1 LSVLDEATPVGQ
13 ISQSES
19 SDARQVLW
27 RRSTHPTKERKLP
40 ADAIVQPPLS
50 FVRGVVLFGIGGF
63 AVLAVVI
70 ASSHADVVHARAGFV
85 DTGTA
90 VRTELGGIVPTVEIP
105 VASAGTRGVLSSAL
119 AVIDELE
126 ARHLRCPSAG
136 VPDLTEGHERFG
148 NPRASVCRALAS
160 KQQHCEHGYSQRT
173 EQNPA

>member
-90 VRTELGGIVPTVEIP
+90 VRTELGGIE
-105 VASAGTRGVLSSAL
+105 SAWVSRRLLTLETRM
-119 AVIDELE
+119 
-126 ARHLRCPSAG
+126 
-136 VPDLTEGHERFG
+136 
-148 NPRASVCRALAS
+148 
-160 KQQHCEHGYSQRT
+160 EHGN
-173 EQNPA
+173 EWWAA